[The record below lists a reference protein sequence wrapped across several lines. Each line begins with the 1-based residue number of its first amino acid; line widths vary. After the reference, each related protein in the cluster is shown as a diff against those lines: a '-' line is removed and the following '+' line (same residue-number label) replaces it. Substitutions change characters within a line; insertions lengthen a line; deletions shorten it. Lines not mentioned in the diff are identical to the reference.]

1 MSSPFSDPSWTW
13 CGRPWAVFAVLCKKL
28 NCGLAISRE
37 RRDPSKE
44 SLPESI
50 ARPVVLCELIG
61 HGSKHSL
68 VNFDQCSQPRGLIL
82 TIGNVLPGRRG
93 KIPSGIPHR
102 QGQSGRQQDETEH
115 EGRNQRQSAGGEG
128 HNQRDRRP
136 GHPQPQSDCA
146 RPK

>member
-102 QGQSGRQQDETEH
+102 QGQSAVSYTHLDVYKRQIQARSCNSKHCVRGRPET
-115 EGRNQRQSAGGEG
+115 
-128 HNQRDRRP
+128 
-136 GHPQPQSDCA
+136 PQPIEPGST
-146 RPK
+146 